1 MSAGTVIDVRPRLQN
16 PVAVPV
22 RDGADLQARYD
33 LLTSEVMRLGNWLMS
48 AESDRLTQAEWDGH
62 YARYR
67 RDLEK
72 LRCLGDQLRPT
83 SLRERH
89 EPLTGDALVS
99 EVAELFAA

>member
-1 MSAGTVIDVRPRLQN
+1 MSAGIVIDVRPRFQN
-16 PVAVPV
+16 AVGVPV

-33 LLTSEVMRLGNWLMS
+33 LLTAEVMRLGNWLMS

-67 RDLEK
+67 RELEQ
-72 LRCLGDQLRPT
+72 LRSLGEQLRPT
-83 SLRERH
+83 CMRDRR
-89 EPLTGDALVS
+89 EPLTGDALIN